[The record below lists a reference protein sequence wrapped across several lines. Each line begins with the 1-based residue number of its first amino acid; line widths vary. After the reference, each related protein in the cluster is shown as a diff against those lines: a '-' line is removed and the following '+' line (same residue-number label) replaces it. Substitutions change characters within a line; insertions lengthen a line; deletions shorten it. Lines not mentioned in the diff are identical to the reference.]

1 MRLSFKVTLLAVAA
15 GSSHLLACK
24 TRQAT
29 PGGGELMAADSAD
42 AAPGYQ
48 PMGSSVPRPFSYF
61 CGNASSGE
69 CNGGG
74 ELLVSTTPQSE
85 NGKTYAAGEVILA
98 RYKHRGGGMKGRSE
112 LGVALPFKGN
122 DTRFEYELV
131 AKTSP
136 NVGTFMQVQPMC
148 GKWTPYLMV
157 SAKKRQLSLAIFPS
171 KKDEQHKVICTADM
185 GNDNFMSSVRSYKF
199 VGVLSNSNRGYWDLY
214 IDGRL
219 VKTSCGG
226 EHSYTGDTVADD
238 LCDASK
244 DSKVTRDQEVQ
255 LKIGTYEGWHNPNPN
270 EAWAAFYSFNAPSL
284 SAADGGQAPGTGG
297 GFTGQEGTDPA
308 ASDRGDWDQP
318 GITPSPQSPNGA
330 PQAELAPNGYPFCT
344 NGSNNGDGWGWDEA
358 VTDLNGS
365 HSCVSR

>member
-1 MRLSFKVTLLAVAA
+1 MRESFNVTLLAVATA
-15 GSSHLLACK
+15 SSLVLACK
-24 TRQAT
+24 THQGT
-29 PGGGELMAADSAD
+29 PGEGELMAADAAN

-48 PMGSSVPRPFSYF
+48 SMGSSVPQPFSYF

-74 ELLVSTTPQSE
+74 ELLMSTSPQNE
-85 NGKTYAAGEVILA
+85 NGKTYAAGEVIMA

-157 SAKKRQLSLAIFPS
+157 SAKRRQLSLAIFPS
-171 KKDEQHKVICTADM
+171 KKDDQHKVICTADL
-185 GNDNFMSSVRSYKF
+185 GNDNFMSSIHTYKF

-214 IDGRL
+214 IDGKL
-219 VKTSCGG
+219 VKTSCGS
-226 EHSYTGDTVADD
+226 EHSYSGDTVADD

-244 DSKVTRDQEVQ
+244 DGKVTRDQEVQ

-284 SAADGGQAPGTGG
+284 GAAGGGQAPGTGG
-297 GFTGQEGTDPA
+297 GFTGQESADPA
-308 ASDRGDWDQP
+308 ASDFDAWGQ
-318 GITPSPQSPNGA
+318 QSTSTSTDNSSEA
-330 PQAELAPNGYPFCT
+330 PQATTAPNGYPYCT

-358 VTDLNGS
+358 VSDPNGS
-365 HSCVSR
+365 HSCVAR